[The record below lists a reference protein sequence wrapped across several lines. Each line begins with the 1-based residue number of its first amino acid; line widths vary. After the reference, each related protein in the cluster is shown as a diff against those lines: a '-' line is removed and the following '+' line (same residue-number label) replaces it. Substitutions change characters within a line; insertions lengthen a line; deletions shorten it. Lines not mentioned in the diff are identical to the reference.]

1 MSGTVRPSI
10 LAVVDDELDFAR
22 LHDRQVRGLSAVEDA
37 TGIDANLAIP
47 IHNAGSVAHQASRSS
62 EFAILENGWNCVSK
76 REGSNLITLAIEVRK
91 RTDQ

>member
-47 IHNAGSVAHQASRSS
+47 IHSAGSVAHQPTGFDVVTLS
-62 EFAILENGWNCVSK
+62 
-76 REGSNLITLAIEVRK
+76 LIHI
-91 RTDQ
+91 